1 MNRLIKMSGNL
12 NELFFFLKFL
22 EVIVVTQEWAKDE
35 MAKLPKQ
42 YGLDLQLVSNFLLNY
57 HFMTFQIRVIHKYDT
72 ALVGGGQ

>member
-1 MNRLIKMSGNL
+1 MSGNL

-57 HFMTFQIRVIHKYDT
+57 HFMTFHIRVIHKYDT

>member
-1 MNRLIKMSGNL
+1 MSGNL

-57 HFMTFQIRVIHKYDT
+57 HFMTFQVRVIYKYDT